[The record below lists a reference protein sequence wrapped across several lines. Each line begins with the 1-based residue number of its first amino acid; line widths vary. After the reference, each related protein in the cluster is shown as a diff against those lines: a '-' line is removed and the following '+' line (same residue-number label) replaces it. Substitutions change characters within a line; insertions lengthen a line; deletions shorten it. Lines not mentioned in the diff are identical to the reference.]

1 MDDSRMLAEVLLE
14 VDGLVTHIRTSR
26 GTVKPVDGV
35 SLCIRYGEAVALV
48 GESACGKTMT
58 ALTIMR
64 LVREPI
70 RIAGGRVLLKARD
83 LLTLSEEQMR
93 QVRGA
98 EMAMVFQDPMTFL
111 NPVFKVGDQI
121 MEAIMVHQRVSRE
134 EAKKQVL
141 QALDK
146 VRIHSPDIVFE
157 YFPHQLSG
165 GMRQRVLLAMAIC
178 CRPALIIADEPTTAL
193 DVTVQAQIMELFETV
208 RQEIGSS
215 LLLITHDLGLVAR
228 YCNRVYVMYAGK
240 ILETGDIF
248 SLFAKPLHPYTQGLL
263 GCCVRPDLRPTRFAT
278 IEGQVPNLISPPS
291 GCRFHPRCPHT
302 TEICRREPPP
312 FFELSGQGAAC
323 WLHGEAMQA
332 SGRSI

>member
-1 MDDSRMLAEVLLE
+1 MDDSRVPAPVLLE
-14 VDGLVTHIRTSR
+14 VDGLVTHIRTSQ
-26 GTVKPVDGV
+26 GTVKPVDGI

-58 ALTIMR
+58 AMTIMG

-83 LLTLSEEQMR
+83 LLTLSGEQMR

-98 EMAMVFQDPMTFL
+98 EIAMVFQDPMTFL

-121 MEAIMVHQRVSRE
+121 MEAVMVHQRVNRK

-141 QALDK
+141 QALGQ
-146 VRIHSPDIVFE
+146 VRIHPPDIVFE

-208 RQEIGSS
+208 RREIGSS

-228 YCNRVYVMYAGK
+228 YCDRVYVMYAGK

-248 SLFAKPLHPYTQGLL
+248 SLFEKPRHPYTQGLL

-302 TEICRREPPP
+302 MEICRREPPP
-312 FFELSGQGAAC
+312 FFELNGQGAAC
-323 WLHGEAMQA
+323 WLHGEATLTA
-332 SGRSI
+332 ERSI